1 MSYIYIYNSNN
12 SASKTCVDIW
22 GCSLAPTM
30 TYVVTSQWGCYDFI
44 RSSLPK
50 YINIKISVDFTGL
63 IVCWSALTVAEPHW
77 TGRFHFP
84 MLLTQI
90 AWLTSAKN
98 ATNSR
103 METDK
108 LTIGPVTLDTTDPY
122 PPNHM
127 LSPFLK
133 LAWTSQISPNILKHQ
148 PRTSH
153 MTIVYIY
160 MCVCTLAP

>member
-1 MSYIYIYNSNN
+1 MCGHLGMLPCTNHDVCRDVAMRLLWFHTVFSTQIYQHQDFCGFYI
-12 SASKTCVDIW
+12 
-22 GCSLAPTM
+22 
-30 TYVVTSQWGCYDFI
+30 
-44 RSSLPK
+44 
-50 YINIKISVDFTGL
+50 GL

-108 LTIGPVTLDTTDPY
+108 LTIGPFTLDTTDPY

-153 MTIVYIY
+153 MTIVSIYI
-160 MCVCTLAP
+160 CVCVL

>member
-1 MSYIYIYNSNN
+1 MCGHLGMLPCTNHDVCRDVAMRLLWFHTVFSTQIYQHQDFCGFYI
-12 SASKTCVDIW
+12 
-22 GCSLAPTM
+22 
-30 TYVVTSQWGCYDFI
+30 
-44 RSSLPK
+44 
-50 YINIKISVDFTGL
+50 GL

-108 LTIGPVTLDTTDPY
+108 LTIGPFTLDTTDPY

-153 MTIVYIY
+153 MTIVYLYIY
-160 MCVCTLAP
+160 IDNYNYILYICTLAP